1 MRHCRKT
8 TLLYLWKILQ
18 FKIFALFLIVGLAN
32 TVTAAENVRFSAS
45 KPFVAKKLFLKA
57 ELYKPPAK
65 GPHPSVILMHGCG
78 GLGPDVYSSLRSH
91 ALFLLRRGFVVLIVD
106 SFGPR
111 HSGNGWV
118 CKTFKRLRQ
127 ARNYRIS
134 DALDAVN
141 FLKTKQFVDK
151 NNIFLMG
158 QSNGGSVALLLAQ
171 QKKKTSIF
179 RAVAAYYPWCGA
191 LKGKSVKLN
200 SPLIIF
206 GGKKDDWVP
215 PTQCSESTGENK
227 ILKTIV
233 YPNAAHSF
241 DLNIPVQRYLGKRVG
256 RDRFAT
262 RDSRRRMYM
271 FFKQNIKTASNKVL

>member
-8 TLLYLWKILQ
+8 SLLFLWKVLQ
-18 FKIFALFLIVGLAN
+18 FKFLALFLIVGLADN
-32 TVTAAENVRFSAS
+32 VTAAENVTFLAS
-45 KPFVAKKLFLKA
+45 KPFVSKKLFLKA

-65 GPHPSVILMHGCG
+65 GPRPSVILMHGCG
-78 GLGPDVYSSLRSH
+78 GLGPNVYNSLRSH
-91 ALFLLRRGFVVLIVD
+91 ALYFLRRGFVVLIVD

-111 HSGNGWV
+111 QSGNGWV

-127 ARNYRIS
+127 ARNYRTS
-134 DALDAVN
+134 DALDAVK
-141 FLKTKQFVDK
+141 FLKTKTFVDK
-151 NNIFLMG
+151 NNIFFMG

-171 QKKKTSIF
+171 LNKKTSAF

-191 LKGKSVKLN
+191 LKSKRVKLS

-206 GGKKDDWVP
+206 GGKQDDWVP
-215 PTQCSESTGENK
+215 PTQCSKSTSATK
-227 ILKTIV
+227 TLKTII

-262 RDSRRRMYM
+262 RDSRRQMYM
-271 FFKQNIKTASNKVL
+271 FFKQNLNVASNNVL